1 MGRGRLIALEGP
13 DGTGKTTQASLL
25 ATALDALLTREPG
38 GTALGE
44 RLRAILLE
52 RDGIRIT
59 PKAEALLMLAQ
70 RAEHT
75 ACVLAPALEEGRW
88 VVTDRY
94 TGSTLAY
101 QGYGRGLDMEE
112 LALACSWATGGLQPD
127 LSVLLELPG
136 AEARRRQA
144 ARGQLVDR
152 LEDEAASFHHRVAIG
167 YRALAEADPLRWAV
181 VDASGTVD
189 EVAARVLEVVNQRLG
204 PLGIAR

>member
-1 MGRGRLIALEGP
+1 LARGRLIALEGA
-13 DGTGKTTQASLL
+13 DGTGKTIQASLL
-25 ATALDALLTREPG
+25 ATALGAVLTREPG

-44 RLRAILLE
+44 RLRSILLE
-52 RDGIRIT
+52 REGIKIT

-75 ACVLAPALEEGRW
+75 ACVLVPALEAGRW

-101 QGYGRGLDMEE
+101 QGYGRGLGIEE
-112 LALACSWATGGLQPD
+112 LALACSWATEGLEPD
-127 LSVLLELPG
+127 LSVLLQLSQ

-144 ARGQLVDR
+144 GRGHLADR
-152 LEDEAASFHHRVAIG
+152 LEDEADSFHDRVAAG
-167 YRALAEADPLRWAV
+167 YRSLAEADPLRWAV

-189 EVAARVLEVVNQRLG
+189 EVAARVLGVVRQRLG
-204 PLGIAR
+204 PLRTT